1 MSDGLPNDWTDKDQ
15 EDLDRSEPESEPSYY
30 DRSWLMDSSDYFTET
45 HPMRGRE

>member
-30 DRSWLMDSSDYFTET
+30 DRLADGFEILHRDTSDE
-45 HPMRGRE
+45 RRE